1 MLRSKFQK
9 LCLNS
14 GNYVVNSCQSML
26 EHVRACQNMLEHVR
40 AGFTCQGMVNM
51 LRSQFQKL
59 CLNSDKYGVNSRKY
73 RLAMLT
79 VFSMLAVF
87 AMLAISW
94 FIEIGIRSSLLH
106 SCVLQT
112 FFCSRFTELQTCRFD
127 CFGNIETPLVA
138 SCAETTRHNSTRSR
152 FWYHK
157 QISRRSLWRRA
168 LRQRDNQTLASA
180 RVRK

>member
-1 MLRSKFQK
+1 
-9 LCLNS
+9 
-14 GNYVVNSCQSML
+14 
-26 EHVRACQNMLEHVR
+26 
-40 AGFTCQGMVNM
+40 MVNM

-87 AMLAISW
+87 AILAISW

-112 FFCSRFTELQTCRFD
+112 FFAQGLRNYKHVVLIASKKLILQLI
-127 CFGNIETPLVA
+127 NI
-138 SCAETTRHNSTRSR
+138 
-152 FWYHK
+152 
-157 QISRRSLWRRA
+157 
-168 LRQRDNQTLASA
+168 
-180 RVRK
+180 

>member
-1 MLRSKFQK
+1 MPFMWLIPARA
-9 LCLNS
+9 
-14 GNYVVNSCQSML
+14 CQSML
-26 EHVRACQNMLEHVR
+26 EHVRACQSTLEHVR

-106 SCVLQT
+106 SCVLQM
-112 FFCSRFTELQTCRFD
+112 FICSRFTELQTCRFD
-127 CFGNIETPLVA
+127 CFEKINFAVNKYL
-138 SCAETTRHNSTRSR
+138 SHRSIPGMLKHFNFTSHVKR
-152 FWYHK
+152 IGMFVEH
-157 QISRRSLWRRA
+157 I
-168 LRQRDNQTLASA
+168 
-180 RVRK
+180 